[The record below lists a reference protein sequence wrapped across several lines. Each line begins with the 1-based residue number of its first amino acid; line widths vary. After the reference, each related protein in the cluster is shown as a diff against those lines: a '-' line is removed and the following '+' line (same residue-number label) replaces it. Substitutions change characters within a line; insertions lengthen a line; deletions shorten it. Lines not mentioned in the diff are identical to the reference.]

1 MQQQRQGC
9 MRSYGVD
16 LLDLRPTSCLA
27 CCTQLTCTF
36 LKSGAA
42 FCFKSPGFLPCLQ
55 ALHNNHSPHSDA
67 GIEVLYRFAGF
78 DPFQRTSYFGVT
90 LDLGQYERFRRIM
103 YTPYFV
109 SLLNLSDW
117 ELISS
122 LEVSSVEDIVGPIAF
137 PHPQQCLPPTFAS
150 VLLTGDLLVDPQV
163 SETQWV
169 ARVHVVNAYRKE
181 ARNYL
186 FWMEQRIG
194 SKYDG

>member
-1 MQQQRQGC
+1 MQ
-9 MRSYGVD
+9 
-16 LLDLRPTSCLA
+16 
-27 CCTQLTCTF
+27 
-36 LKSGAA
+36 
-42 FCFKSPGFLPCLQ
+42 LQ

-122 LEVSSVEDIVGPIAF
+122 LEVS
-137 PHPQQCLPPTFAS
+137 
-150 VLLTGDLLVDPQV
+150 
-163 SETQWV
+163 ETQWV

-194 SKYDG
+194 SKYDGVWYCSKLLAEGLTPKTLYGVI

>member
-1 MQQQRQGC
+1 
-9 MRSYGVD
+9 
-16 LLDLRPTSCLA
+16 
-27 CCTQLTCTF
+27 
-36 LKSGAA
+36 
-42 FCFKSPGFLPCLQ
+42 
-55 ALHNNHSPHSDA
+55 
-67 GIEVLYRFAGF
+67 VLYRFAGF

-150 VLLTGDLLVDPQV
+150 VLLTGEPAGRSAGVRDAVGGSRACGQRVSQRGSELPVLDGAADRQQV
-163 SETQWV
+163 
-169 ARVHVVNAYRKE
+169 
-181 ARNYL
+181 
-186 FWMEQRIG
+186 
-194 SKYDG
+194 